1 MAENMP
7 FSGPETSQP
16 ILNKLQSLS
25 FLLLNVKV
33 IGLLGRVL
41 IQTTGIFLAQI
52 LKAEKRF
59 ILLMLRV
66 QGFKGSR
73 VRGFHRKAHSA
84 WRSRLR
90 PFDRSF
96 GRLMIPSCTEALRAT
111 ASQGEDEKIR
121 RSEGKVVK

>member
-73 VRGFHRKAHSA
+73 IQGFEGSIAKRIAHGAAAFAPSTGHSA
-84 WRSRLR
+84 GS
-90 PFDRSF
+90 
-96 GRLMIPSCTEALRAT
+96 
-111 ASQGEDEKIR
+111 
-121 RSEGKVVK
+121 